1 MEAGAE
7 GYVLALD
14 VSTFCTGFSIWNLN
28 ENKLE
33 TAGHVAL
40 KNKKGLHEKVN
51 TMFEVLDTL
60 NENTDKITEV
70 VIEDII
76 TKFISG
82 KSNIKTIITLAAFN
96 AIIQRKCYEM
106 LGKPPTM
113 MNVMRARNLAD
124 CKVPRG
130 TKSKD
135 FILKRICEL
144 HPEVKELLPLMK
156 TKNEFAKEAYDVS
169 DAIVIARARAA
180 EIFPPQLKV
189 ELKPTPTIEEELLP
203 F

>member
-1 MEAGAE
+1 MGTGAE
-7 GYVLALD
+7 GYLLALD
-14 VSTFCTGFSIWNLN
+14 VSTFCTGYAIWNLN

-40 KNKKGLHEKVN
+40 KNKKDIHTKVDM
-51 TMFEVLDTL
+51 MFEVLDTL
-60 NENTDKITEV
+60 NKNTDKITEV

-82 KSNIKTIITLAAFN
+82 KSNIKTIITLASFN

-113 MNVMRARNLAD
+113 MNVIRGRNLAD

-135 FILKRICEL
+135 FILRRIIEL
-144 HPEVKELLPLMK
+144 HPEVKPLLPLMK
-156 TKNEFAKEAYDVS
+156 TKPEFDKMAYDVA
-169 DAIVIARARAA
+169 DAIVVARARAA
-180 EIFPPQLKV
+180 EIFPPQLEI
-189 ELKPTPTIEEELLP
+189 ELKPPPIIEEELLP

>member
-1 MEAGAE
+1 MGASAE
-7 GYVLALD
+7 GYLLALD
-14 VSTFCTGFSIWNLN
+14 VSTFCTGYAIWNLN

-40 KNKKGLHEKVN
+40 KNKKDIHTKVDM
-51 TMFEVLDTL
+51 MFEVLDTL

-82 KSNIKTIITLAAFN
+82 KSNIKTIITLASFN

-106 LGKPPTM
+106 LGKTPTM
-113 MNVMRARNLAD
+113 LNVIRARNLAD

-135 FILKRICEL
+135 FILKRIIEL

-156 TKNEFAKEAYDVS
+156 TKAEFAKESFDVA
-169 DAIVIARARAA
+169 DAIVVARARAA
-180 EIFPPQLKV
+180 ELFPPQLEI
-189 ELKPTPTIEEELLP
+189 ELKPPPTI
-203 F
+203 

>member
-1 MEAGAE
+1 MAGAE
-7 GYVLALD
+7 GYLLGLD

-28 ENKLE
+28 ENKFE
-33 TAGHVAL
+33 TAGHIPL
-40 KNKKGLHEKVN
+40 KNVKDLHNRVDVVFKVL
-51 TMFEVLDTL
+51 EEL
-60 NENTDKITEV
+60 NDSTDKITEI

-113 MNVMRARNLAD
+113 MNVIRARNLAQ

-130 TKSKD
+130 INSKN
-135 FILKRICEL
+135 FVLRRVCEL
-144 HPEVKELLPLMK
+144 HPEVRDLLPLMK
-156 TKNEFAKEAYDVS
+156 TKAEFAKESFDIA
-169 DAIVIARARAA
+169 DAIVVTRARAA
-180 EIFPPQLKV
+180 EIYPPQL
-189 ELKPTPTIEEELLP
+189 ELEVKPKLEPIEDLP

>member
-1 MEAGAE
+1 MVTSAE
-7 GYVLALD
+7 SYLLALD
-14 VSTFCTGFSIWNLN
+14 VSTFCTGYAIWNLK

-33 TAGHVAL
+33 VAGHVSL
-40 KNKKGLHEKVN
+40 KNKKTLHEKVN
-51 TMFEVLDTL
+51 LMFEVLDTL
-60 NENTDKITEV
+60 NKNTDKIVEV

-106 LGKPPTM
+106 LGKEPTM
-113 MNVMRARNLAD
+113 MNVIRARNLAE

-130 TKSKD
+130 TKAKD
-135 FILKRICEL
+135 FILRRVIEL
-144 HPEVKELLPLMK
+144 HPEVKEMLPLMK
-156 TKNEFAKEAYDVS
+156 TKNEFSKEAYDVS
-169 DAIVIARARAA
+169 DAVVVARARAS
-180 EIFPPQLKV
+180 EIITSES
-189 ELKPTPTIEEELLP
+189 ELDPTEQKTLS

>member
-1 MEAGAE
+1 MVTSTE
-7 GYVLALD
+7 GYLLALD
-14 VSTFCTGFSIWNLN
+14 VSTFCTGYAIWNLN
-28 ENKLE
+28 QNKLE

-40 KNKKGLHEKVN
+40 KNIKGLHEKVN
-51 TMFEVLDTL
+51 MMFKVLDTL

-106 LGKPPTM
+106 LNKSPTM
-113 MNVMRARNLAD
+113 MNVIRARNLAE

-130 TKSKD
+130 IKSKD
-135 FILKRICEL
+135 FILRRVIEL

-156 TKNEFAKEAYDVS
+156 TKNEFSKEAYDVS
-169 DAIVIARARAA
+169 DAVVIARARAA
-180 EIFPPQLKV
+180 EIN
-189 ELKPTPTIEEELLP
+189 PTEEKILSLQ
-203 F
+203 

>member
-1 MEAGAE
+1 MGASAE
-7 GYVLALD
+7 GYLLALD
-14 VSTFCTGFSIWNLN
+14 VSTFCTGYAIWNLN

-40 KNKKGLHEKVN
+40 KNKKDIHTKVDM
-51 TMFEVLDTL
+51 MFEVLDTL

-82 KSNIKTIITLAAFN
+82 KSNIKTIITLASFN

-106 LGKPPTM
+106 LGKTPTM
-113 MNVMRARNLAD
+113 LNVIRARNLAD

-130 TKSKD
+130 IKSKD
-135 FILKRICEL
+135 FILKRIIEL

-156 TKNEFAKEAYDVS
+156 TKAEFAKESFDVA
-169 DAIVIARARAA
+169 DAIVVARARAA
-180 EIFPPQLKV
+180 ELFPPQLEI
-189 ELKPTPTIEEELLP
+189 ELKPPPII
-203 F
+203 

>member
-1 MEAGAE
+1 MGTGAE
-7 GYVLALD
+7 GYLLALD
-14 VSTFCTGFSIWNLN
+14 ISTFCTGYAIWNLN

-40 KNKKGLHEKVN
+40 KNKKNIHEKVD
-51 TMFEVLDTL
+51 TMFEVLEAL

-82 KSNIKTIITLAAFN
+82 KSNIKTIITLASFN

-106 LGKPPTM
+106 LGKAPTM
-113 MNVMRARNLAD
+113 LNVIRARNLAD

-135 FILKRICEL
+135 FILQRVIEL

-156 TKNEFAKEAYDVS
+156 TKPEFDKMAYDVA
-169 DAIVIARARAA
+169 DAIVVARARAN
-180 EIFPPQLKV
+180 EIFPQDSPV
-189 ELKPTPTIEEELLP
+189 HS
-203 F
+203 

>member
-1 MEAGAE
+1 MVVSTE
-7 GYVLALD
+7 GYLLALD
-14 VSTFCTGFSIWNLN
+14 VSTFCTGYAIWNLN
-28 ENKLE
+28 QNKLE

-40 KNKKGLHEKVN
+40 KNIKGLHEKVN
-51 TMFEVLDTL
+51 MMFEVLDTL

-106 LGKPPTM
+106 LNKYPTM
-113 MNVMRARNLAD
+113 MNVIRARNLAD

-135 FILKRICEL
+135 FILRRVIEL
-144 HPEVKELLPLMK
+144 HPEIKELLPLMK
-156 TKNEFAKEAYDVS
+156 TKNEFSKEAYDVS
-169 DAIVIARARAA
+169 DAVVIARARAA
-180 EIFPPQLKV
+180 EIFPPQLELNTTKQEKV
-189 ELKPTPTIEEELLP
+189 LT
-203 F
+203 

>member
-1 MEAGAE
+1 MAGAE
-7 GYVLALD
+7 GYLLGLD

-28 ENKLE
+28 ENKFE
-33 TAGHVAL
+33 TAGHIPL
-40 KNKKGLHEKVN
+40 KNVKDLHNRVDVVFKVL
-51 TMFEVLDTL
+51 EEL
-60 NENTDKITEV
+60 NDSTDKITEI

-113 MNVMRARNLAD
+113 MNVIRARNLAQ

-130 TKSKD
+130 INSKN
-135 FILKRICEL
+135 FVLRRVCEL
-144 HPEVKELLPLMK
+144 HPEVRELLPLMK
-156 TKNEFAKEAYDVS
+156 TKAEFAKESFDIA
-169 DAIVIARARAA
+169 DAIVVTRARAA
-180 EIFPPQLKV
+180 EIYPPQL
-189 ELKPTPTIEEELLP
+189 ELEVKPKLEPIEDLP

>member
-1 MEAGAE
+1 MAGAE
-7 GYVLALD
+7 GYLLGLD

-28 ENKLE
+28 ENKFE
-33 TAGHVAL
+33 TAGHIPL
-40 KNKKGLHEKVN
+40 KNVKDLHSRVDVVFK
-51 TMFEVLDTL
+51 VLDEL
-60 NENTDKITEV
+60 NNNTDKITEI

-113 MNVMRARNLAD
+113 MNVIRARNLAQ

-130 TKSKD
+130 INSKN
-135 FILKRICEL
+135 FVLRRVCEL
-144 HPEVKELLPLMK
+144 HPK
-156 TKNEFAKEAYDVS
+156 
-169 DAIVIARARAA
+169 
-180 EIFPPQLKV
+180 
-189 ELKPTPTIEEELLP
+189 
-203 F
+203 

>member
-1 MEAGAE
+1 MGASAE
-7 GYVLALD
+7 GYLLALD
-14 VSTFCTGFSIWNLN
+14 VSTFCTGYAIWNLN

-40 KNKKGLHEKVN
+40 KNKKDIHTKVDM
-51 TMFEVLDTL
+51 MFEVLDTL

-82 KSNIKTIITLAAFN
+82 KSNIKTIITLASFN

-106 LGKPPTM
+106 LGKTPTM
-113 MNVMRARNLAD
+113 LNVIRARNLAD

-135 FILKRICEL
+135 FILKRIIEL

-156 TKNEFAKEAYDVS
+156 TKAEFAKESFDVA
-169 DAIVIARARAA
+169 DAIVVARARAA
-180 EIFPPQLKV
+180 ELFPPQLEI
-189 ELKPTPTIEEELLP
+189 ELKPPPII
-203 F
+203 

>member
-1 MEAGAE
+1 MAVSTE
-7 GYVLALD
+7 GYLLALD
-14 VSTFCTGFSIWNLN
+14 VSTFCTGYAIWNLN
-28 ENKLE
+28 QNKLE

-40 KNKKGLHEKVN
+40 KNIKGLHEKVN
-51 TMFEVLDTL
+51 VMFEVLDTL

-106 LGKPPTM
+106 LNKYPTM
-113 MNVMRARNLAD
+113 MNVIRARNLAD

-135 FILKRICEL
+135 FILRRVIEL
-144 HPEVKELLPLMK
+144 HPEIKELLPLMK
-156 TKNEFAKEAYDVS
+156 TKNEFSKEAYDVS
-169 DAIVIARARAA
+169 DAVVIARARAA
-180 EIFPPQLKV
+180 ELFPPQL
-189 ELKPTPTIEEELLP
+189 ELNTTKKEKALT
-203 F
+203 